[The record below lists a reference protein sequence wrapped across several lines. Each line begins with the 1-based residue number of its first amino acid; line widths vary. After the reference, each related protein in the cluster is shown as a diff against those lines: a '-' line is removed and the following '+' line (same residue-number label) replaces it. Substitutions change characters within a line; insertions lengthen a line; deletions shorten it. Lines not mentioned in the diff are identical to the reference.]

1 MQFPGKLRNQTSEND
16 KKRSFGPYFGPHL
29 GPQNFFR
36 EFYFYYM
43 LDIVASYHCIQLQG
57 KLMNQTWENDENS
70 NLGPDF
76 CSFGPHLGTKSFFRG
91 CYLY

>member
-16 KKRSFGPYFGPHL
+16 KKPNFGPDFGPHL

-43 LDIVASYHCIQLQG
+43 LDIVTSYHHCMQLQG
-57 KLMNQTWENDENS
+57 KLMNQT
-70 NLGPDF
+70 
-76 CSFGPHLGTKSFFRG
+76 
-91 CYLY
+91 